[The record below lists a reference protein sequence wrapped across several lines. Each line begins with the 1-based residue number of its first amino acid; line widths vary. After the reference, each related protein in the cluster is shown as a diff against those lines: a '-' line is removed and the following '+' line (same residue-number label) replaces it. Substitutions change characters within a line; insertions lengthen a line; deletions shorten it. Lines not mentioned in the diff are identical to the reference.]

1 MRDDA
6 WFVTAGQPRFHPGAR
21 LRRRPRG
28 NRAASGIRCP
38 AVAGSALLGLPED
51 LVDLLD
57 LGEQLVGLRHV
68 DAALGAGRASQLG
81 GLVEQRVQ
89 LRVLREVR
97 GLEVVGPQ
105 YPQVVLDQLGPLFLD
120 DQRAG
125 LERWVFTVLVL
136 LADGLDGLGLDAC
149 LRRVVDPAGEV
160 AVRVGG
166 GLRFQE
172 TGEQPHRS
180 PSLSDHEIPV
190 SDTTR
195 PGLASTWRGCM
206 RWPLWSIKVAEPS
219 MEPALHPGDWLL
231 LCRTIDPGRPLRV
244 RAGQIVV
251 ARHPGRPGMLI
262 VKRAAR
268 REPGGWWLASDNPQ
282 AGAVDSR
289 AFGVVPPSLIE
300 GRLLLRYRRARQPG
314 R

>member
-1 MRDDA
+1 
-6 WFVTAGQPRFHPGAR
+6 
-21 LRRRPRG
+21 
-28 NRAASGIRCP
+28 
-38 AVAGSALLGLPED
+38 
-51 LVDLLD
+51 
-57 LGEQLVGLRHV
+57 
-68 DAALGAGRASQLG
+68 SQL
-81 GLVEQRVQ
+81 
-89 LRVLREVR
+89 
-97 GLEVVGPQ
+97 
-105 YPQVVLDQLGPLFLD
+105 PQVVLDQLGPLFLD

-125 LERWVFTVLVL
+125 LVRGVVAVLVL

-180 PSLSDHEIPV
+180 PSLSDHEIPA
-190 SDTTR
+190 SDTTLL
-195 PGLASTWRGCM
+195 GLASRWRGGM
-206 RWPLWSIKVAEPS
+206 GWPLWSVKVAEPS

-231 LCRTIDPGRPLRV
+231 LCRTIDSGRPLRV

-251 ARHPGRPGMLI
+251 ARHPGRPDMLI

-282 AGAVDSR
+282 AGPGDNR
-289 AFGVVPPSLIE
+289 AFRGGAPSPFE
-300 GRLLLRYRRARQPG
+300 GRRVLRYPPPPPTRPELWAAGARYGDGPAAG
-314 R
+314 DAGALG